1 MEYFWIVLS
10 VSLALVSLGISG
22 VFTLFFAIIAFISG
36 CLCLIY
42 GIAFST
48 KLASKAN
55 DLTQR
60 SRLIYEARRL
70 RVSISDSEE
79 ACCYTSS
86 GLSISGSPLI
96 DAPLDQILGYIFRD
110 YVYSWH
116 FKLTH
121 SKAFPIQLQDAAH
134 FATTTLSRKI
144 KDVDWMPFL
153 TTR

>member
-10 VSLALVSLGISG
+10 VCLALVSLGISG
-22 VFTLFFAIIAFISG
+22 VFTLFFAIIAFICG

-42 GIAFST
+42 GIAYST
-48 KLASKAN
+48 KLSSMAN
-55 DLTQR
+55 TMTYS
-60 SRLIYEARRL
+60 SRQIYDARRL
-70 RVSISDSEE
+70 RVSIPDSDE
-79 ACCYTSS
+79 ACYTSS
-86 GLSISGSPLI
+86 GLSISGSPII
-96 DAPLDQILGYIFRD
+96 DAPLTEILGFIFRD

-121 SKAFPIQLQDAAH
+121 SKAFPIQLQDTAH
-134 FATTTLSRKI
+134 FAITTLSRKI